1 MIMREIFRIRISS
14 HQSVKTQCPFLE
26 YSAQIA
32 DEYESYTL
40 IGLSWIKTK
49 GLKRHALHGT
59 LFENKYMQTYIHST

>member
-32 DEYESYTL
+32 DEYTL
-40 IGLSWIKTK
+40 IVLSWIKTK